1 MAQRPDP
8 EVKVGMGDVGG
19 AELHLPLLR
28 GALAG
33 IIRYPHSRPDVA
45 EGLGP
50 WHSLGFCVHTD
61 LPLGSSSW
69 DQFPLVVMNL
79 KLCLF

>member
-8 EVKVGMGDVGG
+8 EVKVGMGDGGG

-50 WHSLGFCVHTD
+50 WHSLGFCV
-61 LPLGSSSW
+61 SSGHSR
-69 DQFPLVVMNL
+69 DSVTSGQVRTQSQESQNQI
-79 KLCLF
+79 

>member
-8 EVKVGMGDVGG
+8 EVKVGMGDGGG

-33 IIRYPHSRPDVA
+33 IIRYPHSHPDGLKAVSRQCYYRERIQRRPS
-45 EGLGP
+45 
-50 WHSLGFCVHTD
+50 SL
-61 LPLGSSSW
+61 LL
-69 DQFPLVVMNL
+69 
-79 KLCLF
+79 